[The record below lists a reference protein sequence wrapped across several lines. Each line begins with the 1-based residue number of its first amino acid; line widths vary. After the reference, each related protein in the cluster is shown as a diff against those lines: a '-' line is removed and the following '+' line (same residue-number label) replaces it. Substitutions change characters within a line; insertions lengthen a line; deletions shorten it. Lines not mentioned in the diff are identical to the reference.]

1 MKRNHNMLPKQIKAI
16 LEFKS
21 KISKKAGRE
30 ISFSEALAYWFAYP
44 YEKQIFEDTYF

>member
-1 MKRNHNMLPKQIKAI
+1 MRRRQNMVPKHIKAI

-21 KISKKAGRE
+21 KISKKLGRE

-44 YEKQIFEDTYF
+44 YESQFMEDNYF

>member
-1 MKRNHNMLPKQIKAI
+1 MKRKHNMVPKQIKAI

-44 YEKQIFEDTYF
+44 YEKQFIEDNYF